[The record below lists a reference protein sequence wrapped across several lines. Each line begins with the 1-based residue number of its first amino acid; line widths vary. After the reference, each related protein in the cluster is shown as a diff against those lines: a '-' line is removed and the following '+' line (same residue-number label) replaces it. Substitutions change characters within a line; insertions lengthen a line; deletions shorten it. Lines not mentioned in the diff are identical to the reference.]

1 MEKFYF
7 IFKIIYNNDN
17 KNNNDNFDLF
27 EINSIKYENYDD
39 FINFISKK
47 LNINKNL
54 ISKINFNSLDLDK
67 PIEIKDNMS
76 VNILYNN
83 LNLYEFTQVLNIYL
97 KNKINFNDFN
107 DEILIENNDFSGNCC
122 SQCNEIIYGKTF
134 KCSQCRNFYLCKK
147 CFINNKKNYKHQ
159 HKFYF

>member
-7 IFKIIYNNDN
+7 IFKIIYNND
-17 KNNNDNFDLF
+17 NNNDNFDLF

-76 VNILYNN
+76 VNIFYNN